1 MVSIIIPTF
10 NEKDNVKDLLVTI
23 HQAFAGNSEAY
34 EVIVIDDYSTD
45 GTWELLNGEK
55 PKYPLRIFK
64 KDGPK
69 GKAYSLFQGFNQS
82 NGEYLVM
89 IDADLQYPPEAIPE
103 MISKL
108 KTYDVVVANRKHYMS
123 SLPRKVLSKCFNF
136 LFSRMLHGIKSDAQS
151 GLKAFRRT
159 VLTTIQF
166 TPKSPWT
173 FDLEFLIRAKEA
185 GFTICNQDINFY
197 RRKNGKSKINTIS
210 ASFEI
215 GINALTIKIKKFE
228 PQHIP
233 AKQANSMLGAGI
245 GYKRKKYITHTTL
258 PHQQSAIKGLSIWQK
273 TTILGILT
281 VVSLGLFIN
290 TLTTA
295 IIITAIISIIYFL
308 DLLFNMFLIFKTL
321 HSPAEITFDREKLG
335 LIQNEHLPV
344 YSILCPLYKE
354 ANVLPHFLSAIDKL
368 DWPKDKLDVILLL
381 EADDKE
387 SIEKVSQ
394 IQMPFYVRVL
404 IVPDSQPKTKPKAC
418 NFGLAHAR
426 GEYLVIYD
434 AEDIPDPLQLKK
446 AYTAFQQVSE
456 NVFCLQAKL
465 NYHNT

>member
-34 EVIVIDDYSTD
+34 EVIVNDDYSTD

-108 KTYDVVVANRKHYMS
+108 KSYDVVVANRKHYMS

-245 GYKRKKYITHTTL
+245 GYKRKKYITHAPL

-290 TLTTA
+290 TLTT
-295 IIITAIISIIYFL
+295 
-308 DLLFNMFLIFKTL
+308 
-321 HSPAEITFDREKLG
+321 
-335 LIQNEHLPV
+335 
-344 YSILCPLYKE
+344 
-354 ANVLPHFLSAIDKL
+354 
-368 DWPKDKLDVILLL
+368 
-381 EADDKE
+381 
-387 SIEKVSQ
+387 
-394 IQMPFYVRVL
+394 
-404 IVPDSQPKTKPKAC
+404 
-418 NFGLAHAR
+418 
-426 GEYLVIYD
+426 
-434 AEDIPDPLQLKK
+434 
-446 AYTAFQQVSE
+446 
-456 NVFCLQAKL
+456 
-465 NYHNT
+465 